1 MPQSVGAEPRVRE
14 LGPQLAGLRGVALV
28 RRAGVDDVRVAGGTA
43 GGGPAATPIGP
54 ETRFQIASIS
64 KQFTAAATMLLVD
77 RGALS
82 VDDHL
87 VEILDGCPSTWR
99 EITIHHLLCHTS
111 GLVHWPQLPDLDL
124 TAQVSDDELLATF
137 GAPALLSAPGE
148 RYSYSSPG
156 YVLLAHVVQRVSG
169 IPYRTFLAE
178 ELFGPLAMD
187 ATFAGNGGA
196 AHDLATPLH
205 DGVPVASFELDGVGM
220 GAGDV
225 WSTVD
230 DLANWDAVIETR
242 LVLSDASR
250 RRTFQPHAA
259 VDDEIPGV
267 KFHGYG
273 YGWYL
278 AEIDGHRVN
287 FHTGGN
293 AGFQSINAVLPDDDA
308 LFVALTNDTATD
320 LLGVALELLEIA
332 FGDS

>member
-1 MPQSVGAEPRVRE
+1 
-14 LGPQLAGLRGVALV
+14 
-28 RRAGVDDVRVAGGTA
+28 
-43 GGGPAATPIGP
+43 
-54 ETRFQIASIS
+54 
-64 KQFTAAATMLLVD
+64 
-77 RGALS
+77 
-82 VDDHL
+82 
-87 VEILDGCPSTWR
+87 
-99 EITIHHLLCHTS
+99 
-111 GLVHWPQLPDLDL
+111 
-124 TAQVSDDELLATF
+124 
-137 GAPALLSAPGE
+137 
-148 RYSYSSPG
+148 
-156 YVLLAHVVQRVSG
+156 VSG

-187 ATFAGNGGA
+187 ATFAGSGGA

-205 DGVPVASFELDGVGM
+205 EGVPVESFELDGVGM

-242 LVLSDASR
+242 LVLSDTSR
-250 RRTFQPHAA
+250 RRMFQPHAA

-267 KFHGYG
+267 KFNGYG

-278 AEIDGHRVN
+278 AEIDGHRVS

-308 LFVALTNDTATD
+308 IFVALTNDTATD

-332 FGDS
+332 LGDS